1 MVKIDPVTGKVEE
14 FKIPFDGVAYPRRM
28 SHDARGDI
36 WVGLWNA
43 GRLMKVDFETNQM
56 TFYAPPTETPG
67 TYSVSV
73 DRKNNL
79 IWVSEQ
85 QADKIA
91 RFNPKTGEWVEFPLP
106 DSESD
111 PRRIEVDQN
120 NPNRV
125 WWSGNLAARTGFIEV
140 LSGN

>member
-1 MVKIDPVTGKVEE
+1 
-14 FKIPFDGVAYPRRM
+14 
-28 SHDARGDI
+28 
-36 WVGLWNA
+36 
-43 GRLMKVDFETNQM
+43 M
-56 TFYAPPTETPG
+56 TFFAPPTETSG
-67 TYSVSV
+67 TYSVTV

-85 QADKIA
+85 MADKIA

-111 PRRIEVDQN
+111 PRRLEIDPN

-125 WWSGNLAARTGFIEV
+125 WWSGNLSGRMGFVEV
-140 LSGN
+140 LGGN